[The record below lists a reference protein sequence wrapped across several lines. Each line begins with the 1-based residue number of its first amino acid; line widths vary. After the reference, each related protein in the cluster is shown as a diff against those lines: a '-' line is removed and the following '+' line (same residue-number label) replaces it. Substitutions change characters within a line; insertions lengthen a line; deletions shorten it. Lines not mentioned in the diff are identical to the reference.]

1 MNDVAPN
8 TLPEY
13 ACNPFIAGLPPL
25 MSTRELLKALSSP
38 PHFDAKERN
47 YPATL
52 RKHCVLR
59 LSRMFHPMARQV
71 QLAERIGML
80 IRQGYIG
87 RNPTDNAYIAHLQD
101 GAERIAQDSL
111 TAATSIHSL
120 STASS
125 FALAG
130 CSGGGKSQT
139 VERTLA
145 LYPPVITHTTPF
157 TVVQIVW
164 MKLECPTHGSP
175 KQLCINFFEAV
186 DRLAG
191 TNYLNLYGNPKHSA
205 EWMLLRMAQVARL
218 HALGLLV
225 VDELQNLRRTVIGPE
240 ALMNFLVLL
249 INTIGI
255 PIAVIGTLGAVP
267 ILQRNFRQGR
277 RATGIGSAVWDRMP
291 RGREWDAFITE
302 LWRFQWTRIE
312 TPISDEIR
320 EALYLES
327 QGVVDIVVKLYML
340 VQLRLLS
347 IGEVR
352 AGFQETITVTLI
364 RQVAREHLAIVR
376 PMLEALRKND
386 LNEIEKYDDLAPLQ
400 TYLDGVIG
408 EAMSGGT
415 SAAPQPSQGA
425 QPDATQPGDDVAASV
440 VRALVASGV
449 AKDIAD
455 ALVLDVASSADAG
468 DPLGMLTLVVDRLRA
483 SPPAPRKKTRSQA
496 QAPED
501 QKPLA
506 ADDLRSIVAEGRTS
520 GRTAYDALKAAGVIG
535 VNLLGKVA

>member
-1 MNDVAPN
+1 MNDVPPDV
-8 TLPEY
+8 LPEY
-13 ACNPFIAGLPPL
+13 ASNPFIAAMPPL

-47 YPATL
+47 YSATL

-59 LSRMFHPMARQV
+59 LGRMFHPMARQV

-87 RNPTDNAYIAHLQD
+87 RNPANNDYIAHLQD
-101 GAERIAQDSL
+101 GAERIAHGSL
-111 TAATSIHSL
+111 TAATSVHSL

-130 CSGGGKSQT
+130 CSGAGKSQT

-145 LYPPVITHTTPF
+145 LYPQVIVHTTPF
-157 TVVQIVW
+157 TLTQIAW
-164 MKLECPTHGSP
+164 MKLDCPTQGSP
-175 KQLCINFFEAV
+175 KQLCINFFAEV

-191 TNYLNLYGNPKHSA
+191 TNYLNLYGHQSRSA

-225 VDELQNLRRTVIGPE
+225 VDEVQNLRRTVIGPE

-255 PIAVIGTLGAVP
+255 PIAVVGTLGAVP

-291 RGREWDAFITE
+291 RGKEWDAFITE
-302 LWRFQWTRIE
+302 LWRFQWTRVE
-312 TPISDEIR
+312 TPITDEIR
-320 EALYLES
+320 EALYHES

-340 VQLRLLS
+340 VQLRLIS

-352 AGFQETITVTLI
+352 QPFEEAITAALI
-364 RQVAREHLAIVR
+364 TQVAKEHLVIVR
-376 PMLEALRKND
+376 PMLEALRKNN
-386 LNEIEKYDDLAPLQ
+386 LEEIKKYDDLAPLQ
-400 TYLDGVIG
+400 AYLDSVIG
-408 EAMSGGT
+408 DTMSGGAT
-415 SAAPQPSQGA
+415 AASPSRDGSQPG
-425 QPDATQPGDDVAASV
+425 ATQPGDDVAASV
-440 VRALVASGV
+440 VRALVAGGV
-449 AKDIAD
+449 AKDVAD

-468 DPLGMLTLVVDRLRA
+468 DPLGMLTLVVDRLRT

-496 QAPED
+496 QAPEE

-506 ADDLRSIVAEGRTS
+506 ADDLRSIVAEGLKSERTP
-520 GRTAYDALKAAGVIG
+520 YDALKAAGVVG
-535 VNLLGKVA
+535 VSLLGKVA